1 MADITLFVVDSLLPK
16 HLNPQIH
23 IETWIIKFFGSL
35 IILFKIRRRLSL
47 TMSIESKQISTFHMR
62 DHKDYQLQFNH
73 DRIT

>member
-1 MADITLFVVDSLLPK
+1 MV
-16 HLNPQIH
+16 
-23 IETWIIKFFGSL
+23 
-35 IILFKIRRRLSL
+35 LFKIRRRLSL